1 MHGWANIRRS
11 LHGLLERALDVESED
26 LGSSPTQLLPSLL
39 SGPQYPHVYKGGDSH
54 LALRMRPDVHAR
66 CLSMMVTGHRGDSP
80 GRTDLTAPWLA
91 SGP

>member
-1 MHGWANIRRS
+1 MHGRASIRRS
-11 LHGLLERALDVESED
+11 SHGLLERALEVESED
-26 LGSSPTQLLPSLL
+26 LGSSPDQLWPSLL

-54 LALRMRPDVHAR
+54 LALRMRPDVRAH
-66 CLSMMVTGHRGDSP
+66 CLSVMVTGDRGDSL